1 MNFEIDIRN
10 NILHQFSE
18 QLNVEVTDDTLVLP
32 STLGMGRM
40 ELYRFPN
47 TIEFYH
53 LKCRISEHV
62 DLKSTNPKNSE
73 WLLFNINLS
82 KSAIKKTVINQE
94 INFQKF
100 LPSGLLFYT
109 PDTHVFSSSP
119 KDSDFEIVLIRLHR
133 DFFTQYES
141 ETIFKLRN
149 SESALLYEDLDYG
162 METSLKGIMESKG
175 NKIRANV
182 YLMQFLADVTEKL
195 KNRELPSKYEHLHP
209 ADVKGLFLASA
220 HLRNPVA
227 QDIPSIKVLA
237 GIAGMGTTK
246 FKATFKQVFGKAP
259 IQYHQKIKFDYA
271 KDELK
276 RKGKSVSEL
285 SYELGYSHPSK
296 FTSAFKKIFG
306 IVPSTFSQ

>member
-1 MNFEIDIRN
+1 
-10 NILHQFSE
+10 
-18 QLNVEVTDDTLVLP
+18 
-32 STLGMGRM
+32 
-40 ELYRFPN
+40 
-47 TIEFYH
+47 
-53 LKCRISEHV
+53 
-62 DLKSTNPKNSE
+62 
-73 WLLFNINLS
+73 
-82 KSAIKKTVINQE
+82 
-94 INFQKF
+94 
-100 LPSGLLFYT
+100 
-109 PDTHVFSSSP
+109 
-119 KDSDFEIVLIRLHR
+119 
-133 DFFTQYES
+133 
-141 ETIFKLRN
+141 
-149 SESALLYEDLDYG
+149 
-162 METSLKGIMESKG
+162 METSMKGIMESNG

-246 FKATFKQVFGKAP
+246 FKATFNQVFGKAP
-259 IQYHQKIKFDYA
+259 IQYHQKITFDYA